1 MKKFITLLLGLTM
14 LFGLV
19 GAAWAST
26 PGVLTIWAD
35 ATRAPILAGLSEA
48 FTAEFGIPV
57 EVHEVAFGDIRD
69 RLGIAGPAG
78 EGPDIIIGAHDW
90 IGQLIADGLLEPIL
104 FLEDIRDQFVPVSIE
119 AFSSG
124 GRIYGLPYLT
134 EAVGLIYNRDLV
146 PVPPTTFTEFIA
158 IASVLTD
165 PEKGQFGF
173 LSNIPQPD
181 PYHSFPFISAFGGY
195 VFGLDEEGVLDPH
208 AIGLDNEGAII
219 GGHLILEL
227 ITSGLLPV
235 GTDYGAMT
243 GLFND
248 GMVGMI
254 LTGPWAVR
262 DIKAAGINYGIAPLP
277 TIGGQAMRP
286 FVGVHGFMVSAF
298 SANKILAMTFLEEF
312 IATKDTML
320 ALYEADPRNPAF
332 IPALDVVA
340 ADPEVVAWAA
350 NAAVGTPMPSIPEM
364 AAVWSAWAD
373 AITLIVDQE
382 LSPEE
387 ALRDAVIRIRDI
399 IGAE

>member
-1 MKKFITLLLGLTM
+1 MKKFIALLLGFTM
-14 LFGLV
+14 LFGLT
-19 GAAWAST
+19 GAVWAST

-57 EVHEVAFGDIRD
+57 EVHEVGFGDIRD

-104 FLEDIRDQFVPVSIE
+104 FLEDIRDQFVPVAIE

-146 PVPPTTFTEFIA
+146 LVPPATFTEFIA
-158 IASVLTD
+158 IASALTD

-181 PYHSFPFISAFGGY
+181 PYHAFPFISAFGGY
-195 VFGLDEEGVLDPH
+195 VFGLDEEGVLDPRD
-208 AIGLDNEGAII
+208 IGLDNEGAII

-340 ADPEVVAWAA
+340 ADPDVVAWAA

-364 AAVWSAWAD
+364 GAVWTAWAD
-373 AITLIVDQE
+373 ALLLIVTE
-382 LSPEE
+382 EVSPED
-387 ALRDAVIRIRDI
+387 ALRDAVMRIRAV
-399 IGAE
+399 IGYE

>member
-181 PYHSFPFISAFGGY
+181 PYHAFPFISAFGGY

-298 SANKILAMTFLEEF
+298 SANKLLAMTFLEEF